1 MRVGQPLEIVNS
13 DPTLHNIHAMP
24 KGNSEF
30 NNGQPIQGMKMNHTF
45 DKPEVMVPFKC
56 DVHGW
61 MNAYVGV
68 MSHPYFAV
76 TDEDGKFD
84 LPNLP
89 AGHLHDRSVAREARR
104 ADRQRDDRREG
115 IEGRHLHLQAGRDR
129 DELSARQ
136 AGEGRKA
143 GRARKADPSGPPP
156 SCPSCR
162 SAVLPASMLHRFA
175 KFLVAC
181 TVLLI
186 LAGSLV
192 TSHDAGLSV
201 PDWPTSYG
209 WNMFTFPPSMWVANI
224 LYEHGH
230 RLIASTV
237 GFLTIIMAVWLWVA
251 DPRRWLRW
259 FGVAALGSVIAQGLL
274 GGLTVL
280 FFLPA
285 AVSTAHAGLAE
296 IFFCMTV
303 AIAHLHVAGLDRRL
317 CVALR
322 TPARTGLTAGPLR
335 TLATTV
341 TVLIYAQIL
350 VGATMRHT
358 GAGLAIPDF
367 PWMFG
372 HVIPDHWSGAIA
384 IHFTHRVGALLV
396 TLGDPGALRARER
409 ALPRSPPS

>member
-1 MRVGQPLEIVNS
+1 
-13 DPTLHNIHAMP
+13 
-24 KGNSEF
+24 
-30 NNGQPIQGMKMNHTF
+30 
-45 DKPEVMVPFKC
+45 
-56 DVHGW
+56 
-61 MNAYVGV
+61 
-68 MSHPYFAV
+68 
-76 TDEDGKFD
+76 
-84 LPNLP
+84 
-89 AGHLHDRSVAREARR
+89 
-104 ADRQRDDRREG
+104 
-115 IEGRHLHLQAGRDR
+115 
-129 DELSARQ
+129 
-136 AGEGRKA
+136 
-143 GRARKADPSGPPP
+143 
-156 SCPSCR
+156 
-162 SAVLPASMLHRFA
+162 MLHRFA

-237 GFLTIIMAVWLWVA
+237 GFLTIIMAVWLWIA
-251 DPRRWLRW
+251 EPRRWLRW
-259 FGVAALGSVIAQGLL
+259 FGVATLGSVVAQGLL

-285 AVSTAHAGLAE
+285 AISTAHAGLAE

-303 AIAHLHVAGLDRRL
+303 AIAIFTSPGWITGYGTPGNGVAGDS
-317 CVALR
+317 AG
-322 TPARTGLTAGPLR
+322 TGLQVGPPLR
-335 TLATTV
+335 ALATTA
-341 TVLIYAQIL
+341 TILIYAQIL

-367 PWMFG
+367 PLMFG
-372 HVIPDHWSGAIA
+372 HLIPDHWNSGIA

-396 TLGDPGALRARER
+396 TLSVLTLFAQVRSRYRHRPELVRPSRLMVALVAVQVTLGALTVLSGRDPWINSFHVVCGAMVLTTSLVLTLRSWRDRIADRGLRIADSRTAAVIRNPIRNPQSTIHNDGARA
-409 ALPRSPPS
+409 

>member
-1 MRVGQPLEIVNS
+1 
-13 DPTLHNIHAMP
+13 
-24 KGNSEF
+24 
-30 NNGQPIQGMKMNHTF
+30 
-45 DKPEVMVPFKC
+45 
-56 DVHGW
+56 
-61 MNAYVGV
+61 
-68 MSHPYFAV
+68 
-76 TDEDGKFD
+76 
-84 LPNLP
+84 
-89 AGHLHDRSVAREARR
+89 
-104 ADRQRDDRREG
+104 
-115 IEGRHLHLQAGRDR
+115 
-129 DELSARQ
+129 
-136 AGEGRKA
+136 
-143 GRARKADPSGPPP
+143 
-156 SCPSCR
+156 
-162 SAVLPASMLHRFA
+162 MLHRFS

-237 GFLTIIMAVWLWVA
+237 GLLTIVMAVWLWMA
-251 DPRRWLRW
+251 EPRRWLRW
-259 FGVAALGSVIAQGLL
+259 FGVATLGSVVAQGLL

-285 AVSTAHAGLAE
+285 VISTAHAGLAE

-303 AIAHLHVAGLDRRL
+303 AIAIFTSPGWIAGYAVGADPRVGPADGGHTGPPLRRL
-317 CVALR
+317 
-322 TPARTGLTAGPLR
+322 TTA
-335 TLATTV
+335 ATI
-341 TVLIYAQIL
+341 LIFAQIIA
-350 VGATMRHT
+350 GATMRHT

-372 HVIPDHWSGAIA
+372 HVIPDHWSAAIA

-396 TLGDPGALRARER
+396 TLTILALFAHVASRYRDRRELIRPAALIVALVAVQVTLGALTVLSGRDPWINSVHVVCGAMVLATSLVLTLRAWRGSLADRGLRIADAIADSR
-409 ALPRSPPS
+409 AASPIHNHIRNPQSAIRDDGARA

>member
-1 MRVGQPLEIVNS
+1 V
-13 DPTLHNIHAMP
+13 
-24 KGNSEF
+24 
-30 NNGQPIQGMKMNHTF
+30 
-45 DKPEVMVPFKC
+45 
-56 DVHGW
+56 
-61 MNAYVGV
+61 
-68 MSHPYFAV
+68 
-76 TDEDGKFD
+76 
-84 LPNLP
+84 
-89 AGHLHDRSVAREARR
+89 
-104 ADRQRDDRREG
+104 
-115 IEGRHLHLQAGRDR
+115 
-129 DELSARQ
+129 
-136 AGEGRKA
+136 
-143 GRARKADPSGPPP
+143 
-156 SCPSCR
+156 
-162 SAVLPASMLHRFA
+162 LHRFA

-237 GFLTIIMAVWLWVA
+237 GFLTIIMALWLWLA
-251 DPRRWLRW
+251 EPRRWLRW
-259 FGVAALGSVIAQGLL
+259 FGVAALGSVVAQGLL

-285 AVSTAHAGLAE
+285 AISTAHAALAE

-303 AIAHLHVAGLDRRL
+303 AIAIFTSPGWISGYADEGPVIDPRL
-317 CVALR
+317 RA
-322 TPARTGLTAGPLR
+322 
-335 TLATTV
+335 LATTATIV
-341 TVLIYAQIL
+341 IYGQIL

-367 PWMFG
+367 PLMFG
-372 HVIPDHWSGAIA
+372 HAIPDHWSVPIA

-396 TLGDPGALRARER
+396 LILTLTLFEQIVSRYRNRPELMRPAVLILVLVIVQGTLGALTVLSRRDPWINSFHVVCGALVLTTSLVITLRTWRDRIADHGLRSADSTPDSDPLHHPVRNPQSAFGNDGARA
-409 ALPRSPPS
+409 